1 MAKTIQKTCQMK
13 YAVHGRRAHK
23 RTFLV
28 IFMSFASTGFC
39 FAFFSIS
46 RYIREREKNLNLQI
60 MTIWDIVSGIP
71 DMVIQF
77 FSQMVTVYMI
87 ALDKY
92 RQQ

>member
-39 FAFFSIS
+39 FFFDFGVHSKERKKS
-46 RYIREREKNLNLQI
+46 QSTNYDNLGHCVRYPRYGN
-60 MTIWDIVSGIP
+60 TV
-71 DMVIQF
+71 F
-77 FSQMVTVYMI
+77 FR
-87 ALDKY
+87 KW
-92 RQQ
+92 